1 MSDLFPELINLK
13 GGPKQAWITAHL
25 SMIWDIT
32 EEVGFNQAAEIFHM
46 KPTTLVSALQRAEK
60 GSFPAVTNGK
70 RALAKSHYVENLA
83 YDIQKQMNDL
93 RSQFT
98 RSQQATMA
106 ALELIERVLLMLR
119 LNLTGERPAGMGKT
133 DIETGAD
140 KIYVMKTQIQS
151 APLSALKSPTTP
163 GLLTQAKGKGASLSK
178 GQKERPNDK
187 DKCKPKKK

>member
-1 MSDLFPELINLK
+1 MSELFPELQNLK
-13 GGPKQAWITAHL
+13 GGPKQAWIKAHL
-25 SMIWDIT
+25 TMIWDIT
-32 EEVGFNQAAEIFHM
+32 EEVGFNQAAAIFHM

-119 LNLTGERPAGMGKT
+119 LNLTGERPADMSKT
-133 DIETGAD
+133 DIEAGAD

-151 APLSALKSPTTP
+151 APLESLKSPTIT
-163 GLLTQAKGKGASLSK
+163 GLLEQAKGKGASLSK
-178 GQKERPNDK
+178 GSKRGSLDTTK
-187 DKCKPKKK
+187 SSRKTK